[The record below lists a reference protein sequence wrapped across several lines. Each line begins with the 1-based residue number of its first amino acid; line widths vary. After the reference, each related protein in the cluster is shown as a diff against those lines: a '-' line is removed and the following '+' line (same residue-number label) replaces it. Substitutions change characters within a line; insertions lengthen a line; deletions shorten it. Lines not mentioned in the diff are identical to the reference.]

1 MFRKRKKGSIWK
13 DGLLTSG
20 CGGVCHCTWR
30 RSKTR
35 TPHLGCEYYW
45 IYWFPPVSSV
55 LAFWYQKIKQYNNGN
70 VSLLMFFIYIIFNE
84 HNNKSYPCLFLC
96 IIFTSQNDS
105 MINVLPTFLD
115 ALPILIQFA
124 LTSQGGFIEALL
136 KGLLGFY
143 PRLNDRFSVVAV
155 ASDVGLMFFG
165 AIRLA
170 AVV

>member
-1 MFRKRKKGSIWK
+1 MNIIINRIH
-13 DGLLTSG
+13 
-20 CGGVCHCTWR
+20 VCF
-30 RSKTR
+30 
-35 TPHLGCEYYW
+35 Y
-45 IYWFPPVSSV
+45 V
-55 LAFWYQKIKQYNNGN
+55 LY
-70 VSLLMFFIYIIFNE
+70 SLP
-84 HNNKSYPCLFLC
+84 K
-96 IIFTSQNDS
+96 NDS